1 MPALPAAPLLLSA
14 LLGGASVSTAQTPAP
29 GVRRIELRADA
40 PAQMHEVRISPGHGT
55 LLFFDTPVQRG
66 TVVLK
71 GEERFLLATLGENA
85 RAYTLLPSD
94 ALRPGERL
102 PLTVSFTDGD
112 APGTATFQLVVHAAL
127 PETQVNVYRHP
138 RPLDSFRQ
146 EAQEQRARAE
156 QCETRLTEV
165 LASQA
170 EEGLSGLEAAGL
182 LGTGIALQKLN
193 DVNDSRDL
201 PAEGGLLATKGMSFR
216 ASGRVAV
223 RLLLELENASAA
235 PWEAEGAA
243 LVSTEGIPLK
253 VLKVWQERP
262 VFPGQDARVLVEAEA
277 PEGSARGPHVL
288 KLWGKG
294 GDRPMSIPDVTFP
307 D

>member
-40 PAQMHEVRISPGHGT
+40 PAQVHEVRISPGHGT

-112 APGTATFQLVVHAAL
+112 TPGTATFQLVVHAAL
-127 PETQVNVYRHP
+127 PETQVNVYRHS

-182 LGTGIALQKLN
+182 LGQGITTQMFN
-193 DVNDSRDL
+193 DGMDP
-201 PAEGGLLATKGMSFR
+201 PAEGGLLATMGMSFR

-223 RLLLELENASAA
+223 RLLMELEDASAA

-262 VFPGQDARVLVEAEA
+262 VLPGQDARVFVEAEA
-277 PEGSARGPHVL
+277 AQSSARGPHVL

-294 GDRPMSIPDVTFP
+294 GDRPMRFPDVTFP